1 VIWSRAAGLAGRS
14 LVTLG
19 LLVFAFLAY
28 QLWGTGLYE
37 ANRQAALRNQFR
49 AELHGDHA
57 TRLGTAKK
65 SSSTATTGSTPTGVD
80 PSSSVAGETGVN
92 GSAVLPPGPPPPEGS
107 AVGIIQIPSIGVD
120 KAIVQGVGVPD
131 LEEGPGHYPGTPLP
145 GQRGNAAIAGHR
157 TTYSGPFYRL
167 NDLHPGSLILVT
179 TRQGSFR
186 YRVFRIFSVLPTDT
200 AVLAPSSFPELT
212 LTTCNPLFSAAQRLV
227 VQARLIGRAVPG
239 DSLVRVVTTRLA
251 GGPST
256 PPTQTQAPVGLST
269 PSLAAN
275 PGGTLL
281 GALLWGAIAALVGL
295 GAWLLGRSRHRPWV
309 VYVAFSPV
317 VAFTIFVFFGHLSP
331 LLPPYL

>member
-1 VIWSRAAGLAGRS
+1 MLWSRAAGLAGRS

-19 LLVFAFLAY
+19 LPVFAFLAY

-37 ANRQAALRNQFR
+37 ANRQAALRSQFLH
-49 AELHGDHA
+49 ELHGDRTA
-57 TRLGTAKK
+57 QSASTRK
-65 SSSTATTGSTPTGVD
+65 SSRATGTGSSRGVTD
-80 PSSSVAGETGVN
+80 PSSAAGGASTA
-92 GSAVLPPGPPPPEGS
+92 GSAALPPGPPPPEGS

-167 NDLHPGSLILVT
+167 NDLHPGSLILIT

-186 YRVFRIFSVLPTDT
+186 YRVFRLFTVLPTDT
-200 AVLAPSSFPELT
+200 SVLAPSSFPELT

-227 VQARLIGRAVPG
+227 VQARLVGRAVPG

-256 PPTQTQAPVGLST
+256 PPAQTQAPVGLAT

-281 GALLWGAIAALVGL
+281 GAILWGAIVALVGL
-295 GAWLLGRSRHRPWV
+295 GAWLLGRSRQRPWV
-309 VYVAFSPV
+309 VYTAFSPAV
-317 VAFTIFVFFGHLSP
+317 LFALFVFFGHLSP